1 MRIARKWLVGLAIVT
16 WSLICIW
23 GANHAIAQTEHSVLK
38 TASYGWRP
46 FIYEEVA
53 GGTKSVSGLDTRLA
67 NLAFSNIGYDV
78 LYEGETSWNK
88 LLDDL
93 KKGKK
98 DIVISALKRPD
109 RETFGY
115 YSDVFRMSVNVL
127 FVPRGASE
135 KYSLK
140 TVDDMMKMFQEK
152 SFRLGVVDGYS
163 YGQKELDAYIK
174 ASDQP
179 LLDKSASK
187 TSNKSTVTD
196 SRIVKAE
203 TDSELFDLL
212 SRKQI
217 DGFLIDQIVGAD
229 ISYKRQF
236 QEIAEE
242 YPLRISELPYY
253 VLFSKKSKVVTP
265 ELVQQFNGSIAK
277 LKENGQYNK
286 LVQQYL
292 FPVLLGFTTG
302 QKWYFFVELTGVIS
316 FAVSG
321 LVMANREGYDL
332 FGAIVLAA
340 LPGVGGGVLRDIIAG
355 RSTIGLM
362 RAPTY
367 MMAVIVT
374 VLVGYMLIQII
385 GFWNDR
391 IRKKTQSQGIQP
403 TTPSLTGKTFNAI
416 IELLDTLGLSTLS
429 IIGVIVA
436 LETQSSPLW
445 LWGPIFAA
453 VTSAGGGIIRD
464 MVRADPNNPSLKGS
478 FYPIIAIIWGFIF
491 SMFILWY
498 SSRLNYYPDEIFKAV
513 MAIIA
518 GSFITRVIAI
528 FLKLRMPLFAYQPKQ
543 RRQDDPRFHLP
554 AYETGEPDQE
564 IG

>member
-1 MRIARKWLVGLAIVT
+1 MRIQKKWLVWLAIAT
-16 WSLICIW
+16 WGLICML
-23 GANHAIAQTEHSVLK
+23 GASHAVAQANHSTLR

-53 GGTKSVSGLDTRLA
+53 GGTKSVNGLDTRLA

-98 DIVISALKRPD
+98 DIIISALKHPE
-109 RETFGY
+109 REAFGY
-115 YSDVFRMSVNVL
+115 YSEEFRRSVNVL

-140 TVDDMMKMFQEK
+140 NVTDIMKMFQEK

-174 ASDQP
+174 DSENE
-179 LLDKSASK
+179 SK
-187 TSNKSTVTD
+187 
-196 SRIVKAE
+196 IVKAD
-203 TDSELFDLL
+203 TDTELFNLL
-212 SRKQI
+212 ARKQV

-229 ISYKRQF
+229 ISYKQQF
-236 QEIAEE
+236 QDIAEE
-242 YPLRISELPYY
+242 YPLRISEIPYY
-253 VLFSKKSKVVTP
+253 VLFSKKSKEVTP
-265 ELVQQFNGSIAK
+265 ELVQQFNASIAK
-277 LKENGQYNK
+277 LKDNGQYNK

-332 FGAIVLAA
+332 FGALVLAA

-355 RSTIGLM
+355 RTTIGLM
-362 RAPTY
+362 KAPTY
-367 MMAVIVT
+367 MMAVIIT
-374 VLVGYMLIQII
+374 VLVGYALIQLV

-391 IRKKTQSQGIQP
+391 FGKNSQL
-403 TTPSLTGKTFNAI
+403 PSSTASLSTKTFGAV

-491 SMFILWY
+491 SMFIIWY

-513 MAIIA
+513 MVIIA

-528 FLKLRMPLFAYQPKQ
+528 FMRLKMPLFSYRPSPHKRNDA
-543 RRQDDPRFHLP
+543 RFQLP
-554 AYETGEPDQE
+554 AYETGETGSE
-564 IG
+564 IGE

>member
-1 MRIARKWLVGLAIVT
+1 MGISKKWFLWLAIAT
-16 WSLICIW
+16 WSLICIF
-23 GANHAIAQTEHSVLK
+23 GANHAIAQTGNSVLK

-46 FIYEEVA
+46 FIYEEVS
-53 GGTKSVSGLDTRLA
+53 GSTKAISGLDTRLA

-98 DIVISALKRPD
+98 DIVISALKRPE
-109 RETFGY
+109 REAFGY
-115 YSDVFRMSVNVL
+115 YSEVFRMSVNVL
-127 FVPRGASE
+127 FVPRGSSE
-135 KYSLK
+135 KYSLHN
-140 TVDDMMKMFQEK
+140 VDEMLEMFQSK
-152 SFRLGVVDGYS
+152 SFKLGIVDGYS

-174 ASDQP
+174 GSENE
-179 LLDKSASK
+179 SH
-187 TSNKSTVTD
+187 
-196 SRIVKAE
+196 IVKAE
-203 TDSELFDLL
+203 SDSELFDLL
-212 SRKQI
+212 ARKQI

-229 ISYKRQF
+229 ISYKRQL
-236 QEIAEE
+236 QDVAEE

-253 VLFSKKSKVVTP
+253 VLFSKKSKQVTP
-265 ELVQQFNGSIAK
+265 ELVQQFNGSITK

-332 FGAIVLAA
+332 FGALVLAA

-355 RSTIGLM
+355 RGTIGLM

-374 VLVGYMLIQII
+374 VLVGYALIQLM

-391 IRKKTQSQGIQP
+391 VRKKSSQFQGIHDGKI
-403 TTPSLTGKTFNAI
+403 SLSEKAFNAT
-416 IELLDTLGLSTLS
+416 IEFLDTLGLSTLS

-453 VTSAGGGIIRD
+453 ITSAGGGIIRD

-491 SMFILWY
+491 SMFIVWY

-528 FLKLRMPLFAYQPKQ
+528 FLKLRMPLFAYQP
-543 RRQDDPRFHLP
+543 RRRSEAKFQLP
-554 AYETGEPDQE
+554 AYEVGEPQGE
-564 IG
+564 MGE

>member
-1 MRIARKWLVGLAIVT
+1 MRIQKKWLVWLAIAT
-16 WSLICIW
+16 WGLICMF
-23 GANHAIAQTEHSVLK
+23 GASHAVAQANHSTLR

-53 GGTKSVSGLDTRLA
+53 GGTKSVNGLDTRLA

-98 DIVISALKRPD
+98 DIIISALKHPE
-109 RETFGY
+109 REAFGY
-115 YSDVFRMSVNVL
+115 YSEEFRRSVNVL

-140 TVDDMMKMFQEK
+140 NVTDIMKMFQEK

-174 ASDQP
+174 DSENE
-179 LLDKSASK
+179 SK
-187 TSNKSTVTD
+187 
-196 SRIVKAE
+196 IVKAD
-203 TDSELFDLL
+203 TDTELFNLL
-212 SRKQI
+212 ARKQV

-229 ISYKRQF
+229 ISYKQQF
-236 QEIAEE
+236 QDIAEE
-242 YPLRISELPYY
+242 YPLRISEIPYY
-253 VLFSKKSKVVTP
+253 VLFSKKSKEVTP
-265 ELVQQFNGSIAK
+265 ELVQQFNASIAK
-277 LKENGQYNK
+277 LKDNGQYNK

-332 FGAIVLAA
+332 FGALVLAA

-355 RSTIGLM
+355 RTTIGLM
-362 RAPTY
+362 KAPTY
-367 MMAVIVT
+367 MMAVIIT
-374 VLVGYMLIQII
+374 VLVGYALIQLV

-391 IRKKTQSQGIQP
+391 FGGNSQL
-403 TTPSLTGKTFNAI
+403 PSSTASLSTKTFGAV

-491 SMFILWY
+491 SMFIIWY

-513 MAIIA
+513 MVIIA

-528 FLKLRMPLFAYQPKQ
+528 FMRLKMPLFSYQPSPHK
-543 RRQDDPRFHLP
+543 RNDARFQLP
-554 AYETGEPDQE
+554 AYETGETGSE
-564 IG
+564 IGE

>member
-1 MRIARKWLVGLAIVT
+1 MRIARRWLIGLAIAT
-16 WSLICIW
+16 WSLICIL
-23 GANHAIAQTEHSVLK
+23 GANHAIAQQAENSVLK
-38 TASYGWRP
+38 TAAYGWRP
-46 FIYEEVA
+46 FIYEEVV
-53 GGTKSVSGLDTRLA
+53 GGTKSVNGLDTRLA
-67 NLAFSNIGYDV
+67 NLAFSNIGYDI

-135 KYSLK
+135 KYNFK
-140 TVDDMMKMFQEK
+140 TVADMMKMFQEK

-163 YGQKELDAYIK
+163 YGQKELDAYIQ
-174 ASDQP
+174 ASDKP
-179 LLDKSASK
+179 AKGSSAG
-187 TSNKSTVTD
+187 ND
-196 SRIVKAE
+196 SRIIKAE

-236 QEIAEE
+236 QDIAEE

-253 VLFSKKSKVVTP
+253 VLFSKKSKAVTP

-277 LKENGQYNK
+277 LKDNGQYNK

-332 FGAIVLAA
+332 FGAIVLAS

-391 IRKKTQSQGIQP
+391 IRKKSQFQGVQSTQ
-403 TTPSLTGKTFNAI
+403 PSLSGKTFNAI

-491 SMFILWY
+491 SMFIIWY
-498 SSRLNYYPDEIFKAV
+498 SSQLNYYPDEIFKAV
-513 MAIIA
+513 MVIIA
-518 GSFITRVIAI
+518 GSFVTRVIAI
-528 FLKLRMPLFAYQPKQ
+528 FLKLRMPLFAYQPKP

-554 AYETGEPDQE
+554 AYETGEPGTE
-564 IG
+564 VGE

>member
-1 MRIARKWLVGLAIVT
+1 MRVQKKWLVWLAIAT
-16 WSLICIW
+16 WSLICIL
-23 GANHAIAQTEHSVLK
+23 GAHPAVAQVDHHSTLK

-46 FIYEEVA
+46 FIYEEES
-53 GGTKSVSGLDTRLA
+53 GGTKSVNGLDTRLA
-67 NLAFSNIGYDV
+67 NLAFSNIGYSV

-98 DIVISALKRPD
+98 DIIISASKRPE
-109 RETFGY
+109 REAFGY
-115 YSDVFRMSVNVL
+115 YSKEFRRSVNVL
-127 FVPRGASE
+127 FVPQGASE
-135 KYSLK
+135 QYSLK
-140 TVDDMMKMFQEK
+140 NAADVLKMFHEK

-163 YGQKELDAYIK
+163 YGQKEIDAYIK
-174 ASDQP
+174 DSDNE
-179 LLDKSASK
+179 SK
-187 TSNKSTVTD
+187 
-196 SRIVKAE
+196 IVKAE
-203 TDSELFDLL
+203 TDAELFNLL
-212 SRKQI
+212 ARKQV

-229 ISYKRQF
+229 ISYKQQF
-236 QEIAEE
+236 QDIAEE

-253 VLFSKKSKVVTP
+253 ILFSKKSKQVTP
-265 ELVQQFNGSIAK
+265 ELVEQFNASITK
-277 LKENGQYNK
+277 LKDNGQYNK

-332 FGAIVLAA
+332 FGALVLAA
-340 LPGVGGGVLRDIIAG
+340 LPGVGGGVLRDMIAG
-355 RSTIGLM
+355 RTTLGLM
-362 RAPTY
+362 KAPTY
-367 MMAVIVT
+367 MMAVIIT
-374 VLVGYMLIQII
+374 VLVGYVLIQLI
-385 GFWNDR
+385 GFWNDK
-391 IRKKTQSQGIQP
+391 IRKNTSQVQSN
-403 TTPSLTGKTFNAI
+403 TPSLSAKTFNAV

-453 VTSAGGGIIRD
+453 ITSAGGGIIRD

-491 SMFILWY
+491 SMFIIWY
-498 SSRLNYYPDEIFKAV
+498 SSQLNYYPDEIFKAV
-513 MAIIA
+513 MVIIA
-518 GSFITRVIAI
+518 GSFVTRVIAI
-528 FLKLRMPLFAYQPKQ
+528 FLRLKMPLFSYQPSQSK
-543 RRQDDPRFHLP
+543 RDDARFQVP
-554 AYETGEPDQE
+554 AYETGETGSE
-564 IG
+564 VRE

>member
-1 MRIARKWLVGLAIVT
+1 MRISKKWFVWLAIAT
-16 WSLICIW
+16 WSLVCILW
-23 GANHAIAQTEHSVLK
+23 SNHAIAQTSNSVLK

-46 FIYEEVA
+46 FIYEEVS

-98 DIVISALKRPD
+98 DIVISALKRPE
-109 RETFGY
+109 REAFGY
-115 YSDVFRMSVNVL
+115 YSEVFRMSVNVL
-127 FVPRGASE
+127 FVPRGATE
-135 KYSLK
+135 KYKLGSVDEMLEMFEK
-140 TVDDMMKMFQEK
+140 T
-152 SFRLGVVDGYS
+152 SFKLGIVDGYS

-174 ASDQP
+174 DPANEDHIIKADSD
-179 LLDKSASK
+179 SA
-187 TSNKSTVTD
+187 
-196 SRIVKAE
+196 
-203 TDSELFDLL
+203 LFDLL
-212 SRKQI
+212 ARKQV

-229 ISYKRQF
+229 ISYKRQL
-236 QEIAEE
+236 QDVAEE

-253 VLFSKKSKVVTP
+253 VLFSKKSKQVTP
-265 ELVQQFNGSIAK
+265 ELVNQFNNSIAK

-332 FGAIVLAA
+332 FGALVLAS

-355 RSTIGLM
+355 RGTIGLM

-374 VLVGYMLIQII
+374 VLVGYALIQLM
-385 GFWNDR
+385 GFWNDKV
-391 IRKKTQSQGIQP
+391 RKVHQLERRQTDKPSMSQ
-403 TTPSLTGKTFNAI
+403 KTFNAI
-416 IELLDTLGLSTLS
+416 IEFLDTLGLSTLS

-453 VTSAGGGIIRD
+453 ITSAGGGIIRD

-478 FYPIIAIIWGFIF
+478 FYPIIAIIWGLIF
-491 SMFILWY
+491 SMFIVWY
-498 SSRLNYYPDEIFKAV
+498 SSQLNYYPDEIFKAV

-528 FLKLRMPLFAYQPKQ
+528 FLKLKMPLFAYQSHP
-543 RRQDDPRFHLP
+543 RRLGSRFQLP
-554 AYETGEPDQE
+554 SYEGSEPQSDLAD
-564 IG
+564 

>member
-1 MRIARKWLVGLAIVT
+1 MGKSKKWFLGLVIVT
-16 WSLICIW
+16 WGLVCILW
-23 GANHAIAQTEHSVLK
+23 SNHAIAQTSNSVLK

-46 FIYEEVA
+46 FIYEEVS
-53 GGTKSVSGLDTRLA
+53 GGTKSVNGLDTRLA

-98 DIVISALKRPD
+98 DIIISALKRPE

-127 FVPRGASE
+127 FVPRGATE
-135 KYSLK
+135 KYKLNNV
-140 TVDDMMKMFQEK
+140 TEMLAMFQEK
-152 SFRLGVVDGYS
+152 SFKLGIVDGYS

-174 ASDQP
+174 DSDNE
-179 LLDKSASK
+179 D
-187 TSNKSTVTD
+187 
-196 SRIVKAE
+196 RIIKAE
-203 TDSELFDLL
+203 SDSELFDLL
-212 SRKQI
+212 ARKQI

-229 ISYKRQF
+229 ISYKRQL
-236 QEIAEE
+236 QDVAEE

-253 VLFSKKSKVVTP
+253 VLFSKKSKQVTP
-265 ELVQQFNGSIAK
+265 ELVKQFNGSITK

-332 FGAIVLAA
+332 FGALVLAS

-355 RSTIGLM
+355 RGTIGLM

-374 VLVGYMLIQII
+374 VLVGYALIQLM
-385 GFWNDR
+385 GLWNDKV
-391 IRKKTQSQGIQP
+391 RKKSSQFQGMQ
-403 TTPSLTGKTFNAI
+403 TAKPSLSEKTFNAI
-416 IELLDTLGLSTLS
+416 IEFLDTLGLSTLS

-453 VTSAGGGIIRD
+453 ITSAGGGIIRD

-491 SMFILWY
+491 SMFIVWY

-528 FLKLRMPLFAYQPKQ
+528 FLKLRMPLFAYQPQ
-543 RRQDDPRFHLP
+543 PRRADVRFQLP
-554 AYETGEPDQE
+554 GYEASEPQGEMGE
-564 IG
+564 

>member
-1 MRIARKWLVGLAIVT
+1 MRMSKKWLIGLAIAT
-16 WSLICIW
+16 WSLICLLW
-23 GANHAIAQTEHSVLK
+23 PHPVIAQTGNSVLK

-46 FIYEEVA
+46 FIYEEVN
-53 GGTKSVSGLDTRLA
+53 GGSKSVNGLDTRLA

-78 LYEGETSWNK
+78 VYEGESSWNK

-98 DIVISALKRPD
+98 DIVISALKRPE
-109 RETFGY
+109 REAFGY

-127 FVPRGASE
+127 FLPKGDSE
-135 KYSLK
+135 KYQLSN
-140 TVDDMMKMFQEK
+140 VEDMMNMFREK
-152 SFRLGVVDGYS
+152 SFRLGVVEGYS

-174 ASDQP
+174 DETNADQIVEA
-179 LLDKSASK
+179 D
-187 TSNKSTVTD
+187 TD
-196 SRIVKAE
+196 SA
-203 TDSELFDLL
+203 LFDLL

-236 QEIAEE
+236 QDIAEE

-253 VLFSKKSKVVTP
+253 VLFSKKSKQVTP
-265 ELVQQFNGSIAK
+265 QLVEEFNASINK
-277 LKENGQYNK
+277 LKADGQYNK

-302 QKWYFFVELTGVIS
+302 QRWYFIVELIGVIS

-332 FGAIVLAA
+332 FGAIVLAS
-340 LPGVGGGVLRDIIAG
+340 LPGVGGGVLRDIISG
-355 RSTIGLM
+355 RASIGLM

-374 VLVGYMLIQII
+374 VMVGYVLIQIM

-391 IRKKTQSQGIQP
+391 VRKKTDFYGIQNQA
-403 TTPSLTGKTFNAI
+403 PSLSEKAFNAL
-416 IELLDTLGLSTLS
+416 IEFLDTLGLSTLS

-453 VTSAGGGIIRD
+453 ITSAGGGIIRD

-491 SMFILWY
+491 SMFIIWY
-498 SSRLNYYPDEIFKAV
+498 SNRLNYYPDEIFKAV
-513 MAIIA
+513 MIVIA
-518 GSFITRVIAI
+518 GSFVTRVIAI
-528 FLKLRMPLFAYQPKQ
+528 FLKLRMPLFAYQPRRRNAQ
-543 RRQDDPRFHLP
+543 RLQLP
-554 AYETGEPDQE
+554 AYEGGNPEMGELSD
-564 IG
+564 

>member
-1 MRIARKWLVGLAIVT
+1 MRIAKKWFVWLAIAT
-16 WSLICIW
+16 WGLICIL
-23 GANHAIAQTEHSVLK
+23 GANHAVAKVDHSILK

-53 GGTKSVSGLDTRLA
+53 GGTTSVNGLDTRLA
-67 NLAFSNIGYDV
+67 NLAFSNIGYDI
-78 LYEGETSWNK
+78 LYEGETSWNN

-98 DIVISALKRPD
+98 DIVISALKRPE

-115 YSDVFRMSVNVL
+115 YSKEFRRSVNVL
-127 FVPRGASE
+127 FVPNGASE

-140 TVDDMMKMFQEK
+140 NVTDIMKMFQAQ
-152 SFRLGVVDGYS
+152 SFRLGIVNGYS

-174 ASDQP
+174 DSENE
-179 LLDKSASK
+179 SK
-187 TSNKSTVTD
+187 
-196 SRIVKAE
+196 IVKAD
-203 TDSELFDLL
+203 TDTELFDLL
-212 SRKQI
+212 ARKQI
-217 DGFLIDQIVGAD
+217 DGFLIDQIVGAG

-236 QEIAEE
+236 QDIAEE
-242 YPLRISELPYY
+242 YPLRISEIPYY
-253 VLFSKKSKVVTP
+253 VLFSKKSKQVTP
-265 ELVQQFNGSIAK
+265 ELVQQFDASIAK
-277 LKENGQYNK
+277 LKDNGQYNK

-302 QKWYFFVELTGVIS
+302 QKWYFIVELTGVIS

-332 FGAIVLAA
+332 FGALVLAS

-355 RSTIGLM
+355 RTTIGLM
-362 RAPTY
+362 KAPTY
-367 MMAVIVT
+367 MMAVVIT
-374 VLVGYMLIQII
+374 VLVGYVLIQLF

-391 IRKKTQSQGIQP
+391 IRKKTSQFQSN
-403 TTPSLTGKTFNAI
+403 TPSLSEKTFNAV

-453 VTSAGGGIIRD
+453 ITSAGGGIIRD

-491 SMFILWY
+491 SMFIIWY

-513 MAIIA
+513 MVIIA

-528 FLKLRMPLFAYQPKQ
+528 FLNLKMPLFSYQPSQSRKNNAQ
-543 RRQDDPRFHLP
+543 FQIA
-554 AYETGEPDQE
+554 AYETGEPGSE
-564 IG
+564 VGE

>member
-23 GANHAIAQTEHSVLK
+23 GANHAVAQTEHSVLK

-135 KYSLK
+135 KYSFK

-152 SFRLGVVDGYS
+152 SFRLGIVDGYS

-174 ASDQP
+174 AADPPS
-179 LLDKSASK
+179 DKSKAS
-187 TSNKSTVTD
+187 SKSTGIE

-253 VLFSKKSKVVTP
+253 ILFSKKSKVVTP

-321 LVMANREGYDL
+321 LVMANREGYDI

-367 MMAVIVT
+367 MMAVIAT

-391 IRKKTQSQGIQP
+391 ICKKPQFQSIQSN
-403 TTPSLTGKTFNAI
+403 TPSLSGKTFNAV

-478 FYPIIAIIWGFIF
+478 FYPIVAIIWGFIF

-513 MAIIA
+513 MVIIA
-518 GSFITRVIAI
+518 GSFLTRVIAI
-528 FLKLRMPLFAYQPKQ
+528 FLKLKMPLFAYQPKP

>member
-1 MRIARKWLVGLAIVT
+1 MRIARKWLIGLAIAT

-23 GANHAIAQTEHSVLK
+23 GANHAIAQVENSVLK
-38 TASYGWRP
+38 TAAYGWRP

-53 GGTKSVSGLDTRLA
+53 GGTKSVNGLDTRLA

-109 RETFGY
+109 REAFGY
-115 YSDVFRMSVNVL
+115 YSDIFRMSVNVL

-135 KYSLK
+135 KYSFK

-152 SFRLGVVDGYS
+152 PFRLGVVDGYS
-163 YGQKELDAYIK
+163 YGQKELDAYIQ
-174 ASDQP
+174 ASDKP
-179 LLDKSASK
+179 AKGSSK
-187 TSNKSTVTD
+187 NAAND
-196 SRIVKAE
+196 SKIVKAE

-229 ISYKRQF
+229 ISYKREF
-236 QEIAEE
+236 QDIAEE

-253 VLFSKKSKVVTP
+253 VLFSKKSKAVTP
-265 ELVQQFNGSIAK
+265 ELVERFNGSIAQ
-277 LKENGQYNK
+277 LKDNGQYNK

-374 VLVGYMLIQII
+374 VLVGYMLIQLI

-391 IRKKTQSQGIQP
+391 IRKKNQFGARSN
-403 TTPSLTGKTFNAI
+403 TPSLSEKTFNAI

-491 SMFILWY
+491 STFIIWY
-498 SSRLNYYPDEIFKAV
+498 SSQLNYYPDEIFKAV
-513 MAIIA
+513 MVVIA

-528 FLKLRMPLFAYQPKQ
+528 FLKLRMPLFAYQPRH

-554 AYETGEPDQE
+554 AYETGEGSE
-564 IG
+564 IGE

>member
-1 MRIARKWLVGLAIVT
+1 MRIARRWLVGLAIAT

-23 GANHAIAQTEHSVLK
+23 GATHAVAQTENAVLK
-38 TASYGWRP
+38 TAAYGWRP
-46 FIYEEVA
+46 FIYEEVS
-53 GGTKSVSGLDTRLA
+53 GGTKSVNGLDTRLA

-135 KYSLK
+135 KYNLD

-174 ASDQP
+174 SFDESPNKASD
-179 LLDKSASK
+179 K
-187 TSNKSTVTD
+187 TPSKSTGNE

-236 QEIAEE
+236 QEVAEE

-253 VLFSKKSKVVTP
+253 VLFSKKSKAVTP
-265 ELVQQFNGSIAK
+265 ELVQQFNGSVAK

-355 RSTIGLM
+355 RGTIGLM

-367 MMAVIVT
+367 MMAVIAT

-391 IRKKTQSQGIQP
+391 IRKKTQFQGVQ
-403 TTPSLTGKTFNAI
+403 TDRPSLSSKTFNAL

-453 VTSAGGGIIRD
+453 ITSAGGGIIRD

-491 SMFILWY
+491 SMFIIWY
-498 SSRLNYYPDEIFKAV
+498 SSQLNYYPDEIFKAV
-513 MAIIA
+513 MIIIA

-528 FLKLRMPLFAYQPKQ
+528 FLKLRMPLFAYQP
-543 RRQDDPRFHLP
+543 RQPRQTDPMFHLP
-554 AYETGEPDQE
+554 AYEMGEPE
-564 IG
+564 SEAGE

>member
-1 MRIARKWLVGLAIVT
+1 MVDRAGDRT
-16 WSLICIW
+16 WSLICIL
-23 GANHAIAQTEHSVLK
+23 GAHHAVAQIDRSTLK

-46 FIYEEVA
+46 FIYEEVS
-53 GGTKSVSGLDTRLA
+53 GGTKSINGLDTRLA

-109 RETFGY
+109 REAFGY
-115 YSDVFRMSVNVL
+115 YSEEFRRSVNVL

-135 KYSLK
+135 NYSLK
-140 TVDDMMKMFQEK
+140 NVDDIMKMFQK
-152 SFRLGVVDGYS
+152 QSFRLGVVDGYS

-174 ASDQP
+174 SSENE
-179 LLDKSASK
+179 DK
-187 TSNKSTVTD
+187 
-196 SRIVKAE
+196 IVKAD
-203 TDSELFDLL
+203 TDTELFNLL
-212 SRKQI
+212 ARKQI

-229 ISYKRQF
+229 ISYKQQF
-236 QEIAEE
+236 QDIAEE

-253 VLFSKKSKVVTP
+253 ILFSKKSKQVTP
-265 ELVQQFNGSIAK
+265 ELVQQFNASIAK
-277 LKENGQYNK
+277 LKDNGQYNK

-302 QKWYFFVELTGVIS
+302 QKWYFFVELTGVVS

-332 FGAIVLAA
+332 FGALVLAA
-340 LPGVGGGVLRDIIAG
+340 LPGVGGGVLRDMIAG
-355 RSTIGLM
+355 RATLGLM
-362 RAPTY
+362 KAPTY
-367 MMAVIVT
+367 MMAVIIT
-374 VLVGYMLIQII
+374 VLVGYTLIQLV

-391 IRKKTQSQGIQP
+391 IRKEPFKFQASVS
-403 TTPSLTGKTFNAI
+403 SLSEKTFGAV

-445 LWGPIFAA
+445 LWGPVFAA
-453 VTSAGGGIIRD
+453 ITSAGGGIIRD

-491 SMFILWY
+491 SMFIIWY
-498 SSRLNYYPDEIFKAV
+498 SSQLNYYPDEIFKAV
-513 MAIIA
+513 MVIIA
-518 GSFITRVIAI
+518 GSFVTRVIAI
-528 FLKLRMPLFAYQPKQ
+528 FLSLKMPLFAYQPSQSRKDQ
-543 RRQDDPRFHLP
+543 ARFKLP
-554 AYETGEPDQE
+554 AYETGEAGGE
-564 IG
+564 VGE

>member
-1 MRIARKWLVGLAIVT
+1 MRISKKWFVWLAIAT
-16 WSLICIW
+16 WSLVCILW
-23 GANHAIAQTEHSVLK
+23 SNHAIAQTSNSVLK

-46 FIYEEVA
+46 FIYEEVS

-98 DIVISALKRPD
+98 DIVISALKRPE
-109 RETFGY
+109 REAFGY
-115 YSDVFRMSVNVL
+115 YSEIFRMSVNVL
-127 FVPRGASE
+127 FVPRGATE
-135 KYSLK
+135 KYKLGS
-140 TVDDMMKMFQEK
+140 VDEMLEMFQK
-152 SFRLGVVDGYS
+152 TSFKLGIVDGYS

-174 ASDQP
+174 DPANEDHIIKADSD
-179 LLDKSASK
+179 SA
-187 TSNKSTVTD
+187 
-196 SRIVKAE
+196 
-203 TDSELFDLL
+203 LFDLL
-212 SRKQI
+212 ARKQV

-229 ISYKRQF
+229 ISYKRQL
-236 QEIAEE
+236 QDVAEE

-253 VLFSKKSKVVTP
+253 VLFSKKSKQVTP
-265 ELVQQFNGSIAK
+265 ELVNQFNSSIAK

-332 FGAIVLAA
+332 FGALVLAS

-355 RSTIGLM
+355 RGTIGLM

-367 MMAVIVT
+367 MMAVIAT
-374 VLVGYMLIQII
+374 VLVGYALIQLM
-385 GFWNDR
+385 GFWNDKV
-391 IRKKTQSQGIQP
+391 RKTHQLERRQTDKPSMSQ
-403 TTPSLTGKTFNAI
+403 KTFNAI
-416 IELLDTLGLSTLS
+416 IEFLDTLGLSTLS

-453 VTSAGGGIIRD
+453 ITSAGGGIIRD

-491 SMFILWY
+491 SMFIVWY

-528 FLKLRMPLFAYQPKQ
+528 FLKLKMPLFAYQSHP
-543 RRQDDPRFHLP
+543 RRLGTKFQLP
-554 AYETGEPDQE
+554 GYEGSEPQSDLVD
-564 IG
+564 